1 MVASRSRVVERVPT
15 LLIGLL
21 GSRGLLPPFP
31 DHVAALETRA
41 PETPTAEEQFA
52 LKWSVVWHGRPAP
65 GEEFARV
72 AAVAGYRDV
81 YDYPSQSRVRE
92 IVHLAGRSSML
103 LLKALGEEARA
114 DGRRMI
120 GDIAIGNEKMNRA
133 LRAHGYVPTRT
144 RWESVL

>member
-1 MVASRSRVVERVPT
+1 MVAVRSRVVERVPT

-21 GSRGLLPPFP
+21 GSRGLLPSFP
-31 DHVAALETRA
+31 EDVLALETRD
-41 PETPTAEEQFA
+41 PETPTTADMYA
-52 LKWSVVWHGRPAP
+52 LTWSVVWHGRPAP
-65 GEEFARV
+65 GGEFARV
-72 AAVAGYRDV
+72 DAVAGYRDV

-103 LLKALGEEARA
+103 LVKALGEEARA
-114 DGRRMI
+114 DGRRMM
-120 GDIAIGNEKMNRA
+120 GDIAIGNERMNRA